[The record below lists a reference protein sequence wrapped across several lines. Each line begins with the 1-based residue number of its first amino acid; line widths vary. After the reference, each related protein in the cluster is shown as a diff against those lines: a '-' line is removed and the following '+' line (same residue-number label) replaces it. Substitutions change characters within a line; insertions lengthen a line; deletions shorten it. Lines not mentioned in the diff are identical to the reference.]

1 MMVLVFAVSLY
12 DQRTHI
18 RMMRY
23 VNRGIIR
30 NEPYFKYASSTVRPQ
45 ASVSDNNMKDTSCLT

>member
-1 MMVLVFAVSLY
+1 MMVLVFAVPLY
-12 DQRTHI
+12 DLLQILLCRSCGI
-18 RMMRY
+18 G
-23 VNRGIIR
+23 GIIK

>member
-1 MMVLVFAVSLY
+1 MMVLVFAVPLY
-12 DQRTHI
+12 DLLSDI
-18 RMMRY
+18 VVPIMRH
-23 VNRGIIR
+23 RGIIK

>member
-1 MMVLVFAVSLY
+1 M
-12 DQRTHI
+12 QH
-18 RMMRY
+18 
-23 VNRGIIR
+23 RGIIK